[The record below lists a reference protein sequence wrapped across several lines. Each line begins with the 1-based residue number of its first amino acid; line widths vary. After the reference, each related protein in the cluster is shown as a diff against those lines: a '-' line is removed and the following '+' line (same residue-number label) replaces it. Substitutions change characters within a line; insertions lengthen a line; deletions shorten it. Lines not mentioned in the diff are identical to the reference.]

1 MASLPAT
8 QAATRG
14 TYFTKSWFGVKP
26 DLIKVSP
33 SLITQV
39 AQGKY
44 VYVIVLGVQPPI
56 LALFLSFDPPVVS
69 DQTLSYCMESH
80 PLGTYPAVLPCHQQ
94 GKRQHLAWDIR
105 PLPLGP
111 GFKIPLFPM
120 YLQKE

>member
-8 QAATRG
+8 QAASRG

-26 DLIKVSP
+26 DPIRVSP

-80 PLGTYPAVLPCHQQ
+80 PLGTYPAVLHCQQQ
-94 GKRQHLAWDIR
+94 GKASTFS
-105 PLPLGP
+105 LG
-111 GFKIPLFPM
+111 
-120 YLQKE
+120 Y